1 MSSPDNIPVS
11 KLAKTFIKI
20 RDARSTLKKEYEAK
34 DKELVEAQDQIK
46 TALLDYCEENDVESV
61 RTDEGTFFR
70 SVRNRYWTSDWE
82 SMHKFIIEHKSPEL
96 LEKRLNQTA
105 MREYLEE
112 NPEDYPKG
120 LNVDAV
126 YTITVRKPTK

>member
-1 MSSPDNIPVS
+1 MKSDTSIPVS

-20 RDARSTLKKEYEAK
+20 RDARASLKKDYETK
-34 DKELVEAQDQIK
+34 DKELVEAQDKIK
-46 TALLDYCEENDVESV
+46 IALLDYCKEHDVESV
-61 RTDEGTFFR
+61 RTEEGTFFR
-70 SVRNRYWTSDWE
+70 TVRNRYWTNDWE
-82 SMHKFIIEHKSPEL
+82 EMHKFILEHAAPDL

-112 NPEDYPKG
+112 HPEDYPRG

-126 YTITVRKPTK
+126 YSITVRKPK